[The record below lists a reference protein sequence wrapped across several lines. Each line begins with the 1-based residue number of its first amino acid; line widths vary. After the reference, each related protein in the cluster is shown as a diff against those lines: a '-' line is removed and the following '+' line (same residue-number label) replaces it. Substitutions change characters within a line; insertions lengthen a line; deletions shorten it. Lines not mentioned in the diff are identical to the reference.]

1 MYVQAE
7 QEKAL
12 LSTVQCCHNTNLIDE
27 GPFSHSHLFINIVVA
42 KMLTILL
49 LGLLTFQVEAKK
61 KGGGLS
67 TTGSSSGDS
76 ETDPIVFIII
86 ASIVGVAVLSM
97 VIYKIVKKF
106 CCKNNQGQIAV
117 DE

>member
-1 MYVQAE
+1 M
-7 QEKAL
+7 

-27 GPFSHSHLFINIVVA
+27 GPFSHSHLFINIVVV

-49 LGLLTFQVEAKK
+49 LIGLLTFQVEAKK

-117 DE
+117 NE

>member
-1 MYVQAE
+1 M
-7 QEKAL
+7 KAL
-12 LSTVQCCHNTNLIDE
+12 SLVHV
-27 GPFSHSHLFINIVVA
+27 HIVVA

-67 TTGSSSGDS
+67 TTTGSSSGDS